1 MSEDMESTTDKD
13 LSDQRNKDSSGGRH
27 RKKQLFQQIM
37 QLMEFYLSD
46 SNLRKDRF
54 FNQLLQDS
62 PEIDLSVFL
71 KCNKLARLTTDPDDI
86 VKALKKSKL
95 LEVTEDGTKVKRTV
109 QVQDKPDVDECTIYV
124 EKLPPD
130 VEHDYIEKVFTKFG
144 KVTYVSLPKF
154 KATGKLKGFAF
165 VEFSCKEEA
174 EKALEA
180 YTELGC
186 RLPSTMAPEA
196 LISIQ
201 TFEGEKSNVEN
212 RLLRPQSAPEPI
224 EELENQP
231 KEQTPDEVP
240 EETKGNVSESS
251 PPQKRRKTGNE
262 GSDEDMSKGDESK
275 DEHEPS
281 SAPEIV
287 GKKKKSRKKK
297 KKTLDT
303 SPESSGMLVL
313 SKQAELELLE
323 EARRGAQRAETLG
336 AFGWLKPQKT
346 NKTFLSNTLK
356 SVLLSNAIASRKT
369 SRSTPP
375 LLQSSFTPKSVKP
388 QYSTSRETSNPI
400 QPFQSSF
407 KPTSIEQHLTPA
419 KQTDAKCSY
428 SRKGSSDSSFSKSKP
443 RPSPC
448 DGYSINHSSSRADR
462 SSSGRSSYS
471 SESDSHKSRS
481 SRSSNRK
488 QSKSSKKKS
497 SSKHAKRS
505 KYKSSKRSKSPEH
518 RSSKHKSSNS
528 SRKKCSKRSKSSKD

>member
-313 SKQAELELLE
+313 SKIEWKKLRNQYLNLQRIKMKKLKTHLQTIKRTQWTHPHLIEQEKKKEEEAAKSKEDGGGDVKDKDGNKASIEFVPGVIVRVHLE
-323 EARRGAQRAETLG
+323 EPLVDVKVFKSELRHKPNVKYIDAQEGAQDAFVRCINPEEAKNLAESKVFPQCDILKGEEEVLYWEKIDYDRKVKFSMKTKTCRGRNKLLKKAEKALG
-336 AFGWLKPQKT
+336 KHIRF
-346 NKTFLSNTLK
+346 
-356 SVLLSNAIASRKT
+356 
-369 SRSTPP
+369 
-375 LLQSSFTPKSVKP
+375 
-388 QYSTSRETSNPI
+388 
-400 QPFQSSF
+400 
-407 KPTSIEQHLTPA
+407 
-419 KQTDAKCSY
+419 
-428 SRKGSSDSSFSKSKP
+428 DSM
-443 RPSPC
+443 
-448 DGYSINHSSSRADR
+448 
-462 SSSGRSSYS
+462 
-471 SESDSHKSRS
+471 EV
-481 SRSSNRK
+481 
-488 QSKSSKKKS
+488 
-497 SSKHAKRS
+497 
-505 KYKSSKRSKSPEH
+505 
-518 RSSKHKSSNS
+518 
-528 SRKKCSKRSKSSKD
+528 